1 MSLRLLLPSICAL
14 AACLLGS
21 CASLPAPALPTCD
34 GASRRP
40 ANPYG
45 SVLSPEPAT
54 PQPTAATAEAEAPP
68 TGGCA

>member
-1 MSLRLLLPSICAL
+1 MSLRFLLPLTCSLGAT
-14 AACLLGS
+14 LLGS

-40 ANPYG
+40 ANPHG
-45 SVLSPEPAT
+45 SVLSPDPAT
-54 PQPTAATAEAEAPP
+54 PPTSPTVAGAAE

>member
-45 SVLSPEPAT
+45 SVLSPDPAML
-54 PQPTAATAEAEAPP
+54 PTSPTVAGAAE